1 MVCTNFFLSVI
12 MEKDFIQT
20 EELKILLIT
29 WNINNFI
36 PATSFFNLKQ
46 LFNLENQQTPDIV
59 AVRILK

>member
-1 MVCTNFFLSVI
+1 